1 MSRLAQVSE
10 SGQKVA
16 EAIATV
22 LKVEVEIIDTEL
34 VRVAG
39 TGKVRNDVGTR
50 LLRGLVNKHV
60 LQTGSHIF
68 INEAGFHQICLSCP
82 LTGRCFYRASIVYP
96 IIAETEVIVGGPLSR
111 TAILRRVEGLLD

>member
-1 MSRLAQVSE
+1 MSRLSQVSE

-39 TGKVRNDVGTR
+39 TGIVRNDVGSR

-60 LQTGSHIF
+60 LQTGNHIF
-68 INEAGFHQICLSCP
+68 INEAGFHPICMSCP
-82 LTGRCFYRASIVYP
+82 FGAGRSALLSASCPVSP
-96 IIAETEVIVGGPLSR
+96 GWSNAAGSKLPPPGASR
-111 TAILRRVEGLLD
+111 L